1 MDHLTDSQLS
11 EYVAHEAETYRTTWG
26 ADWKHYY
33 DGLSYATSLDAMDT
47 ILSKLSEE
55 EFDLYEQ
62 ALASVVGQVD
72 VENCTPLLRAT
83 ARQQAI
89 AYLDRYEFELRRKQD
104 SKKELERR
112 FGKGTL

>member
-1 MDHLTDSQLS
+1 MDHLTDNQLS
-11 EYVAHEAETYRTTWG
+11 EYVAHEAEVYRSIWMDDG
-26 ADWKHYY
+26 HFY

-47 ILSKLSEE
+47 VLSKLSDD

-62 ALASVVGQVD
+62 ALASIVGQDD